1 MTLKLCG
8 FAASNYYNQVKLQL
22 LEKQVP
28 FEEELVLTGTGAPAL
43 VERSPM
49 AKVPFLDTGHGCIS
63 ESIACAEYIEASYPQ
78 SPMLPA
84 DPLAAARVREL
95 VLYIEL
101 HLELPARE
109 LYPQAYF
116 GGKVSDETQ
125 ERARRL
131 LVRGVAGL
139 ARIARFPP
147 SWRVSSSRWRT
158 ARPSC
163 ICRSS
168 LARRSW
174 FSVKTCWQRCLSRT
188 TCAPWASGRQYARST
203 RTARQTPSA
212 CWRPSEPGDPP
223 ARPAVRQGVSALNG
237 LRCSS
242 SPT

>member
-63 ESIACAEYIEASYPQ
+63 ESIACAEYIEARYPQ

-131 LVRGVAGL
+131 LVRGVTGL
-139 ARIARFPP
+139 ARIARFSPF
-147 SWRVSSSRWRT
+147 VAGGQFT
-158 ARPSC
+158 
-163 ICRSS
+163 
-168 LARRSW
+168 LADCAAIVHLPVVAGAAKLV
-174 FSVKTCWQRCLSRT
+174 FGEDLLAALPVKDYLR
-188 TCAPWASGRQYARST
+188 AMG
-203 RTARQTPSA
+203 
-212 CWRPSEPGDPP
+212 E
-223 ARPAVRQGVSALNG
+223 RPAVRKVNDDRKADTQRMLAAQ
-237 LRCSS
+237 RAR
-242 SPT
+242 

>member
-63 ESIACAEYIEASYPQ
+63 ESIACAEYIEARYPQ

-139 ARIARFPP
+139 ARIARFSPF
-147 SWRVSSSRWRT
+147 VAGGQFT
-158 ARPSC
+158 
-163 ICRSS
+163 
-168 LARRSW
+168 LADCAAIVHLPVVAGAAKLV
-174 FSVKTCWQRCLSRT
+174 FGEDLLAALPVKDYLR
-188 TCAPWASGRQYARST
+188 AMG
-203 RTARQTPSA
+203 
-212 CWRPSEPGDPP
+212 E
-223 ARPAVRQGVSALNG
+223 RPAVRKVNDDRKADTQRMLAAQ
-237 LRCSS
+237 RAR
-242 SPT
+242 

>member
-139 ARIARFPP
+139 ARIARFSPF
-147 SWRVSSSRWRT
+147 VAGGQFT
-158 ARPSC
+158 
-163 ICRSS
+163 
-168 LARRSW
+168 LADCAAIVHLPVVAGAAKLV
-174 FSVKTCWQRCLSRT
+174 FGEDLLAALPVKDYLR
-188 TCAPWASGRQYARST
+188 AMG
-203 RTARQTPSA
+203 
-212 CWRPSEPGDPP
+212 E
-223 ARPAVRQGVSALNG
+223 RPAVRKVNEDRKAATQRMLAAQ
-237 LRCSS
+237 RAR
-242 SPT
+242 

>member
-8 FAASNYYNQVKLQL
+8 FAGSNYYNQVKLQL

-28 FEEELVLTGTGAPAL
+28 FEEELVLTGAGAPAL

-63 ESIACAEYIEASYPQ
+63 ESIACAEYIEARYPQ

-139 ARIARFPP
+139 ARIARFSPF
-147 SWRVSSSRWRT
+147 VAGEQFT
-158 ARPSC
+158 
-163 ICRSS
+163 
-168 LARRSW
+168 LADCAAIVHLPVVAGAAKLV
-174 FSVKTCWQRCLSRT
+174 FGEDLLAALPVKDYLR
-188 TCAPWASGRQYARST
+188 AMG
-203 RTARQTPSA
+203 
-212 CWRPSEPGDPP
+212 E
-223 ARPAVRQGVSALNG
+223 RPAVRKVNEDRKADTQRMLAAQ
-237 LRCSS
+237 RAR
-242 SPT
+242 

>member
-109 LYPQAYF
+109 LYTQAYF

-139 ARIARFPP
+139 ARIARFSPF
-147 SWRVSSSRWRT
+147 VAGEQFT
-158 ARPSC
+158 
-163 ICRSS
+163 
-168 LARRSW
+168 LADCAAIVHLPVVAGAAKLV
-174 FSVKTCWQRCLSRT
+174 FGEDLLAALPVKDYLR
-188 TCAPWASGRQYARST
+188 AMG
-203 RTARQTPSA
+203 
-212 CWRPSEPGDPP
+212 E
-223 ARPAVRQGVSALNG
+223 RPAVRKVNDDRKADTQRMLAAQ
-237 LRCSS
+237 RAR
-242 SPT
+242 

>member
-63 ESIACAEYIEASYPQ
+63 ESIACAEYIEVRYPQ

-139 ARIARFPP
+139 ARIARFSPF
-147 SWRVSSSRWRT
+147 VAGGQFT
-158 ARPSC
+158 
-163 ICRSS
+163 
-168 LARRSW
+168 LADCAAIVHLPVVAGAAKLV
-174 FSVKTCWQRCLSRT
+174 FGEDLLAALPVKDYLR
-188 TCAPWASGRQYARST
+188 AMG
-203 RTARQTPSA
+203 
-212 CWRPSEPGDPP
+212 E
-223 ARPAVRQGVSALNG
+223 RPAVRKVNEDRKADTQRMLAAQ
-237 LRCSS
+237 RAR
-242 SPT
+242 

>member
-139 ARIARFPP
+139 ARIARFSPFVAGGQFTLADCAAIVHLP
-147 SWRVSSSRWRT
+147 VVAGAAKLVFGEDLLAALPVKDYLR
-158 ARPSC
+158 AMGERP
-163 ICRSS
+163 
-168 LARRSW
+168 A
-174 FSVKTCWQRCLSRT
+174 
-188 TCAPWASGRQYARST
+188 GRQVNEDRKADTQRMLAAQRAR
-203 RTARQTPSA
+203 
-212 CWRPSEPGDPP
+212 
-223 ARPAVRQGVSALNG
+223 
-237 LRCSS
+237 
-242 SPT
+242 

>member
-8 FAASNYYNQVKLQL
+8 FSASNYYNQVKLQL

-78 SPMLPA
+78 NPMLPA

-139 ARIARFPP
+139 ARIARFSPF
-147 SWRVSSSRWRT
+147 VAGEQFT
-158 ARPSC
+158 
-163 ICRSS
+163 
-168 LARRSW
+168 LADCAAIVHLPVVAGAAKLV
-174 FSVKTCWQRCLSRT
+174 FGEDLLAALPVKDYLR
-188 TCAPWASGRQYARST
+188 AMG
-203 RTARQTPSA
+203 
-212 CWRPSEPGDPP
+212 E
-223 ARPAVRQGVSALNG
+223 RPAVRKVNDDRKADTQRMLAAQ
-237 LRCSS
+237 RAK
-242 SPT
+242 

>member
-63 ESIACAEYIEASYPQ
+63 ESIACAEYIEARYPQ

-139 ARIARFPP
+139 ARIARFSPF
-147 SWRVSSSRWRT
+147 VAGGQFT
-158 ARPSC
+158 
-163 ICRSS
+163 
-168 LARRSW
+168 LADCAAIVHLPVVAGAAKLV
-174 FSVKTCWQRCLSRT
+174 FGEDLLAALPVKDYLR
-188 TCAPWASGRQYARST
+188 AMG
-203 RTARQTPSA
+203 
-212 CWRPSEPGDPP
+212 E
-223 ARPAVRQGVSALNG
+223 RPAVRKVNEDRKADTQRMLAAQ
-237 LRCSS
+237 RAR
-242 SPT
+242 

>member
-63 ESIACAEYIEASYPQ
+63 ESIACAEYIEARYPQ

-139 ARIARFPP
+139 ARIARFSPF
-147 SWRVSSSRWRT
+147 VAGEQFT
-158 ARPSC
+158 
-163 ICRSS
+163 
-168 LARRSW
+168 LADCAAIVHLPVVAGAAKLV
-174 FSVKTCWQRCLSRT
+174 FGEDLLAALPVKDYLR
-188 TCAPWASGRQYARST
+188 AMG
-203 RTARQTPSA
+203 
-212 CWRPSEPGDPP
+212 E
-223 ARPAVRQGVSALNG
+223 RPAVRKVNEDRKADTQRMLAAQ
-237 LRCSS
+237 RAR
-242 SPT
+242 

>member
-131 LVRGVAGL
+131 LVRGVTGL
-139 ARIARFPP
+139 ARIARFSPF
-147 SWRVSSSRWRT
+147 VAGGQFT
-158 ARPSC
+158 
-163 ICRSS
+163 
-168 LARRSW
+168 LADCAAIVHLPVVAGAAKLV
-174 FSVKTCWQRCLSRT
+174 FGEDLLAALPVKDYLR
-188 TCAPWASGRQYARST
+188 AMG
-203 RTARQTPSA
+203 
-212 CWRPSEPGDPP
+212 E
-223 ARPAVRQGVSALNG
+223 RPAVRKVNEDRKADTQRMLAAQ
-237 LRCSS
+237 RAR
-242 SPT
+242 

>member
-63 ESIACAEYIEASYPQ
+63 ESIACAEYIEARYPQ

-139 ARIARFPP
+139 ARIARFSPF
-147 SWRVSSSRWRT
+147 VAGEQVT
-158 ARPSC
+158 
-163 ICRSS
+163 
-168 LARRSW
+168 LADCAAIVHLPVVAGAAKLV
-174 FSVKTCWQRCLSRT
+174 FGEDLLAALPVKDYLR
-188 TCAPWASGRQYARST
+188 AMG
-203 RTARQTPSA
+203 
-212 CWRPSEPGDPP
+212 E
-223 ARPAVRQGVSALNG
+223 RPAVRKVNEDRKADTQRMLAAQ
-237 LRCSS
+237 RAR
-242 SPT
+242 